1 MTDTPMKLTGKKIA
15 IVEDDKFLGG
25 IISKKISSEG
35 GITTLISNGELAV
48 ATVTKEMPDVLLLD
62 LLLPGMSGF
71 DILKELR
78 HNEATKKLPVIVFSN
93 LGSKE
98 DMVRAQALGATAFL
112 IKATFDV
119 NSIANELLKVIK

>member
-1 MTDTPMKLTGKKIA
+1 MIDTPMKLTGKKIA

-35 GITTLISNGELAV
+35 GTATLISNGELAV
-48 ATVTKEMPDVLLLD
+48 ATITKEMPHVLLLD
-62 LLLPGMSGF
+62 LLLPGVSGF

-119 NSIANELLKVIK
+119 NNIANELLKVIK

>member
-1 MTDTPMKLTGKKIA
+1 MTDTPKKLAGKKIA

-25 IISKKISSEG
+25 IISKKVTSEG

-48 ATVTKEMPDVLLLD
+48 DTLAKDVPHVLLLD

-71 DILKELR
+71 DILKDLR
-78 HNEATKKLPVIVFSN
+78 HNDATKNLPVIVFSN

-119 NSIANELLKVIK
+119 NNIANELLKVIK

>member
-1 MTDTPMKLTGKKIA
+1 MSDQPLKLTGKKIA

-35 GITTLISNGELAV
+35 GTTVLIGNGEQAV
-48 ATVTKEMPDVLLLD
+48 ATIAKESPDVLLLD

-71 DILKELR
+71 DILKDLR
-78 HNEATKKLPVIVFSN
+78 HNDATKKLPVIVFSN

-98 DMVRAQALGATAFL
+98 DMVRAQALGANAFL

-119 NSIANELLKVIK
+119 NSISSELLKVIK